1 VWVWVREM
9 RVREVEI
16 EGMRVRGVVVGKGHE
31 GVGVGKG
38 DEGELCSG
46 SPL

>member
-1 VWVWVREM
+1 VWVRRMRAREM
-9 RVREVEI
+9 EI
-16 EGMRVRGVVVGKGHE
+16 EGMRVRGVVVAKGYD
-31 GVGVGKG
+31 GVAVGKG